1 MGLSKKH
8 MCNNIISQWK
18 MEFQAS
24 DYKEK
29 SFLNL
34 LDSDSNPLTPSNIK
48 SGLWLQH
55 FGHSN
60 LLCIRTTRA
69 IVNHAPISE
78 YRLKFFPKENFL
90 CPCGLYPIESWQ
102 HILHKYKRFNNY
114 WNLRRDSIT
123 YFTSFLEF
131 NSGAFLF
138 I

>member
-1 MGLSKKH
+1 
-8 MCNNIISQWK
+8 

-60 LLCIRTTRA
+60 LLCIRATRA

-90 CPCGLYPIESWQ
+90 CPCGLYPIKS
-102 HILHKYKRFNNY
+102 
-114 WNLRRDSIT
+114 
-123 YFTSFLEF
+123 
-131 NSGAFLF
+131 
-138 I
+138 